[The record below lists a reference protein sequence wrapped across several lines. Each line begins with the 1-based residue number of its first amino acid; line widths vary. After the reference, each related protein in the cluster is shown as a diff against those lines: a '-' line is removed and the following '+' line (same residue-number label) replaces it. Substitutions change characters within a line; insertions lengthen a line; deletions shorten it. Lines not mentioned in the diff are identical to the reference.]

1 MGLES
6 LVCTVWK
13 LQGPEVVRVPRFW
26 VEACVV
32 SGFLSGMR
40 LCKELLFVGPRLS
53 TFLTLNQGNPQFHSL
68 SACIPGTSRFEY
80 ISTLQPSSPPG
91 LLSLG
96 SPVVPF
102 YPFSFWAPLL
112 KPNSRKKATLII
124 KGLLGNLG
132 HSCRKHLA
140 APTRRRVPE
149 VWVSTSLANGTF
161 TSLISGQI
169 NSKYFEQ
176 GNAHTCE
183 TLHSR
188 R

>member
-1 MGLES
+1 M
-6 LVCTVWK
+6 
-13 LQGPEVVRVPRFW
+13 
-26 VEACVV
+26 
-32 SGFLSGMR
+32 
-40 LCKELLFVGPRLS
+40 
-53 TFLTLNQGNPQFHSL
+53 TLNQGNPQFHSL

-80 ISTLQPSSPPG
+80 FSTLQPSSPPG

-112 KPNSRKKATLII
+112 KPSSRKKATLII

-132 HSCRKHLA
+132 HSCKKHVA

-161 TSLISGQI
+161 ATNLISGQV
-169 NSKYFEQ
+169 NSKYFESKGMPTPARLCTVGAKRKLQ
-176 GNAHTCE
+176 MRMPAGNYT
-183 TLHSR
+183 
-188 R
+188 